1 CASARDT
8 QRRESA
14 GSRSWAKLQKAQ
26 RALQALV
33 MEKWHTPGPPSHR
46 VSRAILTTERGL
58 EAALRIAPLPS
69 HADHARQAG
78 GRSRYGEVAGTV
90 LARSQSQSDPGAPS
104 TVNMTFPP
112 TQEGARNGTAKRTG
126 SPRGIREQPA
136 DAGGGVRGKP
146 TAT

>member
-1 CASARDT
+1 MAVRSGCTVGSPPLKCRIRMPLRLKMSQACCASARDT

-46 VSRAILTTERGL
+46 VSRAILTTERGF

-78 GRSRYGEVAGTV
+78 GRSRYAEVAGTV

-104 TVNMTFPP
+104 
-112 TQEGARNGTAKRTG
+112 
-126 SPRGIREQPA
+126 
-136 DAGGGVRGKP
+136 
-146 TAT
+146 